1 MLLVVFAYRAN
12 IASLTVVD
20 PSLLCYL
27 SVCVSQISRHPET
40 PVAKSSTAPRSETH
54 EIVVATIVVELN
66 TAKDTIA
73 MLYHVPFSA
82 PLLATQVRPFM
93 QA

>member
-40 PVAKSSTAPRSETH
+40 PVAKSSTAPRSE
-54 EIVVATIVVELN
+54 IVVATIVVELN

-73 MLYHVPFSA
+73 ILYHVPFSA